1 MSCPEGSKALQG
13 GAPEPWALGG
23 LPGSAGCVRGPCRAW
38 APTGQS
44 AGGACRR
51 EHGCRAREAVLRS
64 PGLSLGRGEWRRLS
78 SRSYEK
84 SDTHRFEVPRML
96 VEDLQA
102 LGLYVNKM
110 KDM

>member
-1 MSCPEGSKALQG
+1 MLASLFGCSKITCYAKITCLFLICYRTRMTSSSTAPKSSSLQT
-13 GAPEPWALGG
+13 APEML
-23 LPGSAGCVRGPCRAW
+23 
-38 APTGQS
+38 Q
-44 AGGACRR
+44 
-51 EHGCRAREAVLRS
+51 AVLRS